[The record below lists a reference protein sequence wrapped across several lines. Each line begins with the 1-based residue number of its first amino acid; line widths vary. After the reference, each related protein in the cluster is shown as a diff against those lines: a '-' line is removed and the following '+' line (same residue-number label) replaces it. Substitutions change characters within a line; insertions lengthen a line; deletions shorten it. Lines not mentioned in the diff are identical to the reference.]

1 MSDTQNKFQC
11 PVCKI
16 ALVAG
21 AGACLGC
28 GKRYATDDGILDF
41 VGGRFDTQLDVEA
54 DDEYHA
60 IGDSGAEI
68 SYRGIKELAADRW
81 PASLGSVVEIG
92 CGTGLWSRS
101 MIGHHDAADA
111 VFTDVSPD
119 MLRLCRTHL
128 TRLGLASALP
138 IRFATYSAH
147 EACFCD
153 EAFDSCIGT
162 SVVHHITDVRAFLA
176 DVWRML
182 RPGGRAFFTEPSFR
196 YTRVMAMAFADIIA
210 FLLSQDSTYSADRQ
224 TLHNWV
230 AEARRGTMLQ
240 GNLALLEGFEDK
252 HMFIGEEF
260 EALALDVGFATA
272 EALSTK
278 DPEGLGNVGGLLARI
293 GIGEPVA
300 SQVMQLWPI
309 YARRFLALLHT
320 RDLSSGYLFWLTKSA
335 LSRPL
340 PSRSS
345 TAPEPQLSSEAEVT
359 GGGMP
364 LRWAFSALAEPSPA
378 GLRVKLSGWC
388 LANPD
393 IKLLRVKIGGVSR
406 QTPVW
411 FPRADV
417 HVALNRRRSLR
428 DLEQPLLRVE
438 DDLLFDGVHL
448 AGTKLDFGIDF
459 IFSDNRFVP
468 IVTNATLLIG
478 EKFSTRR

>member
-1 MSDTQNKFQC
+1 MNDTPNKFQC
-11 PVCKI
+11 PACKI
-16 ALVAG
+16 ALVAD
-21 AGACLGC
+21 AGACLSC
-28 GKRYATDDGILDF
+28 GRRYATNDGILDF

-54 DDEYHA
+54 YDEYHA
-60 IGDSGAEI
+60 IGDSGAEL
-68 SYRGIKELAADRW
+68 SYRNIKDLAADRW

-92 CGTGLWSRS
+92 CGTGLWSRA
-101 MIGHHDAADA
+101 MIGHRDAADA
-111 VFTDVSPD
+111 VLTDVSPD

-147 EACFCD
+147 EICFCD

-210 FLLSQDSTYSADRQ
+210 LLLSRNSAYSADRQ

-260 EALALDVGFATA
+260 EAMALDAGFATA

-300 SQVMQLWPI
+300 GQVMQLWPV

-335 LSRPL
+335 LSRPMS
-340 PSRSS
+340 SRSS
-345 TAPEPQLSSEAEVT
+345 IPPEPKLSSEAEVT

-364 LRWAFSALAEPSPA
+364 LRWALAPQPSPA

-393 IKLLRVKIGGVSR
+393 IRLLRVKIGGVRR

-411 FPRADV
+411 FPRPDV
-417 HVALNRRRSLR
+417 HVALNGDGRYATWNSLCCG
-428 DLEQPLLRVE
+428 VE
-438 DDLLFDGVHL
+438 DDLLFDGVYV
-448 AGTKLDFGIDF
+448 AGTKTNFGIDF
-459 IFSDNRFVP
+459 IFTDNRFVP
-468 IVTNATLLIG
+468 IVTNGTLLIG
-478 EKFSTRR
+478 EQFSTGR

>member
-11 PVCKI
+11 PACKI

-28 GKRYATDDGILDF
+28 GKQYATDDGILDF
-41 VGGRFDTQLDVEA
+41 VGGRFDTQLDVESY
-54 DDEYHA
+54 DDYHA

-68 SYRGIKELAADRW
+68 SYRNIRNLAADRW

-92 CGTGLWSRS
+92 CGTGLWSRA
-101 MIGHHDAADA
+101 MIGHRDAADA
-111 VFTDVSPD
+111 VLTDVSPD

-162 SVVHHITDVRAFLA
+162 SVVHHIADVRAFLT
-176 DVWRML
+176 DVWRIL

-210 FLLSQDSTYSADRQ
+210 YLLSCDSTYSADRQ

-240 GNLALLEGFEDK
+240 GNLALLEGFEDI

-260 EALALDVGFATA
+260 EAMALDAGFATA

-300 SQVMQLWPI
+300 GQVMQLWPI

-320 RDLSSGYLFWLTKSA
+320 RDLSAGYLFWLTKSA
-335 LSRPL
+335 LGRPL
-340 PSRSS
+340 SSRSS
-345 TAPEPQLSSEAEVT
+345 IPPEPQLSSEAEVT

-364 LRWAFSALAEPSPA
+364 LRWAFSALAESSPE
-378 GLRVKLSGWC
+378 GLRLKLGGWC

-411 FPRADV
+411 FPRPDV
-417 HVALNRRRSLR
+417 HVALNREGLYATWNSLCCG
-428 DLEQPLLRVE
+428 VE
-438 DDLLFDGVHL
+438 GELLFDGVHL
-448 AGTKLDFGIDF
+448 AGTKIDFGIDF

-468 IVTNATLLIG
+468 IVTNGTLLIG
-478 EKFSTRR
+478 EQFSTGR

>member
-54 DDEYHA
+54 YDEYRA

-92 CGTGLWSRS
+92 CGTGLWSRA

-111 VFTDVSPD
+111 VLTDVSPD

-128 TRLGLASALP
+128 TRLGLTSALP

-196 YTRVMAMAFADIIA
+196 YTRVMAMAFSDIIA
-210 FLLSQDSTYSADRQ
+210 FLLSRDSTYSADRQ

-240 GNLALLEGFEDK
+240 GNLALLEDFEDK

-309 YARRFLALLHT
+309 YARRFLSLLHT
-320 RDLSSGYLFWLTKSA
+320 RDLSSGYLFWLTKSS

-340 PSRSS
+340 SFRSS
-345 TAPEPQLSSEAEVT
+345 DAPEPQLSSEAEVT

-364 LRWAFSALAEPSPA
+364 LRWAFSVLAEPSSA
-378 GLRVKLSGWC
+378 GLRVELSGWC

-417 HVALNRRRSLR
+417 HVALNGDGRYATWNSLCCG
-428 DLEQPLLRVE
+428 VE
-438 DDLLFDGVHL
+438 GELLFDGIYL
-448 AGTKLDFGIDF
+448 EGTKLDFGIDF

-468 IVTNATLLIG
+468 IVTDATLLIG

>member
-1 MSDTQNKFQC
+1 M
-11 PVCKI
+11 
-16 ALVAG
+16 L
-21 AGACLGC
+21 
-28 GKRYATDDGILDF
+28 
-41 VGGRFDTQLDVEA
+41 
-54 DDEYHA
+54 
-60 IGDSGAEI
+60 
-68 SYRGIKELAADRW
+68 
-81 PASLGSVVEIG
+81 
-92 CGTGLWSRS
+92 
-101 MIGHHDAADA
+101 
-111 VFTDVSPD
+111 TDVSPE
-119 MLRLCRTHL
+119 MLRICRTHL

-138 IRFATYSAH
+138 VRFATYSAH

-162 SVVHHITDVRAFLA
+162 SVVHHITDVRAFLT
-176 DVWRML
+176 DVWRIL

-260 EALALDVGFATA
+260 ETLALDVGFATA

-278 DPEGLGNVGGLLARI
+278 DPEGLGNVGGLMARI

-320 RDLSSGYLFWLTKSA
+320 KDLSSGYLFWLTKSA
-335 LSRPL
+335 SGRPL
-340 PSRSS
+340 PSRCS
-345 TAPEPQLSSEAEVT
+345 TPPEPQLSSETEVN

-364 LRWAFSALAEPSPA
+364 LRWALSALAEPSPE
-378 GLRVKLSGWC
+378 GLRLKLSGWC

-393 IKLLRVKIGGVSR
+393 IKLLRVRIGSASR
-406 QTPVW
+406 RTPVW
-411 FPRADV
+411 YPRPDV
-417 HVALNRRRSLR
+417 HITLNREGRYATWNSLCCG
-428 DLEQPLLRVE
+428 VE
-438 DDLLFDGVHL
+438 DDLLFEGVHL
-448 AGTKLDFGIDF
+448 AGAKLDFGIDF

-478 EKFSTRR
+478 EKFSIGR

>member
-1 MSDTQNKFQC
+1 
-11 PVCKI
+11 
-16 ALVAG
+16 
-21 AGACLGC
+21 
-28 GKRYATDDGILDF
+28 
-41 VGGRFDTQLDVEA
+41 
-54 DDEYHA
+54 
-60 IGDSGAEI
+60 
-68 SYRGIKELAADRW
+68 
-81 PASLGSVVEIG
+81 
-92 CGTGLWSRS
+92 
-101 MIGHHDAADA
+101 
-111 VFTDVSPD
+111 
-119 MLRLCRTHL
+119 MLRICRTHL

-138 IRFATYSAH
+138 VRFATYSAH

-162 SVVHHITDVRAFLA
+162 SVVHHITDVRAFLT
-176 DVWRML
+176 DVWRIL

-278 DPEGLGNVGGLLARI
+278 DPEGLGNVGGLMARI

-300 SQVMQLWPI
+300 GQVMQLWPI

-320 RDLSSGYLFWLTKSA
+320 KDLSSGYLFWLTKSA
-335 LSRPL
+335 SGRPL
-340 PSRSS
+340 PSRCS
-345 TAPEPQLSSEAEVT
+345 TPPEPQLSSETEVN

-364 LRWAFSALAEPSPA
+364 LRWALSALAEPSPE
-378 GLRVKLSGWC
+378 GLRLKLSGWC

-393 IKLLRVKIGGVSR
+393 IKLLRVRIGSASR

-411 FPRADV
+411 YPRPDV
-417 HVALNRRRSLR
+417 HVTLNREGRYATWNSLCCG
-428 DLEQPLLRVE
+428 VE
-438 DDLLFDGVHL
+438 DDLLFEGVHL

-468 IVTNATLLIG
+468 IVTNADSVDRREVLHRTL
-478 EKFSTRR
+478 TRFVVIASGAKQSPSRCARRWRLPRMPSGLTRASFRCSQ